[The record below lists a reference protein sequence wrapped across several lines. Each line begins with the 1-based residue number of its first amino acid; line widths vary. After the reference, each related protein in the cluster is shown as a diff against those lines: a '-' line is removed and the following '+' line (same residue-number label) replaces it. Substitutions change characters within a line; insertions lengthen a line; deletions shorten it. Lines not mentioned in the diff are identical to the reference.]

1 MMAKKA
7 LGKGLS
13 ALIPENSETTG
24 NSIVQLKI
32 TEIEANENQPRR
44 NFDEETLH
52 SLADSIKEH
61 GVVQPIIVRKEG
73 QGYQI
78 VAGERRWR
86 AARIA
91 GLKMVPVVV
100 KDYSEDQILEI
111 ALIENLQRE
120 DLNPIE
126 EANAYKSLME
136 EYSFSQDEIGKRIGK
151 SRSAIANSLRLL
163 NLPGEII
170 EHLILGRLS
179 AGHARAL
186 LSFSEDKKKIEIANR
201 IINEGLNVR
210 QAEKLSQEK
219 KKTKRIKTKSA
230 EICEIEER
238 LRNIF
243 GTKVTIAHS
252 KKKGKIEIEYYGM
265 DDLDKILELL
275 QK

>member
-24 NSIVQLKI
+24 NSVVQLKI

-44 NFDEETLH
+44 NFDEEALH

-61 GVVQPIIVRKEG
+61 GVVQPIIVRREG

-163 NLPGEII
+163 NLPDEII

-186 LSFSEDKKKIEIANR
+186 LSFPEDKKKIEIANR